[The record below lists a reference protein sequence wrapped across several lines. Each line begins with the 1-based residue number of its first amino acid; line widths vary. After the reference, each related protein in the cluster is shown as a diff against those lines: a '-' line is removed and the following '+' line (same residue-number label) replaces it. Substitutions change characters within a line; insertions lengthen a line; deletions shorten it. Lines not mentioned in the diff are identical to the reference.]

1 MCSIQYEYGYK
12 MNTIQPQKGRKFWH
26 NLDEP
31 RILSEIHCGGC
42 SVAKSCPTL
51 TTAWTAAFQAS
62 CPWLSPRVCSNS
74 CPLNRWCHPIV
85 SSSVTLFS
93 FCLPSLSQIQKPTYL
108 WFHLYEI
115 SRIVKP
121 RKHILVVSREGEY
134 GLRGF
139 FGGWWKCSGI
149 RSWWCLHNFVN
160 IQKPLNFKFHGTFVT
175 FFKESATGRQQ
186 LSSARGDVARW

>member
-74 CPLNRWCHPIV
+74 CPLNRWCHPII
-85 SSSVTLFS
+85 SSSVSPFSSFPQSFPASGAFPVSQLFTS
-93 FCLPSLSQIQKPTYL
+93 GGKNIGTSASGFRSSPS
-108 WFHLYEI
+108 
-115 SRIVKP
+115 
-121 RKHILVVSREGEY
+121 
-134 GLRGF
+134 
-139 FGGWWKCSGI
+139 
-149 RSWWCLHNFVN
+149 N
-160 IQKPLNFKFHGTFVT
+160 IQGWFPLGLTGSISLISMKDISAHR
-175 FFKESATGRQQ
+175 KETPEK
-186 LSSARGDVARW
+186 